1 MSVERTKVLGGLYG
15 LLVGDALGVPYEFH
29 AARDIPSAARIE
41 YTPPKGFRRS
51 HYATPAGTWSDD
63 GAQALV
69 LLESLLAKKRLDVRD
84 FARHLLAWADTGY
97 MAVDGRVFDI
107 GIQTSE
113 AMHRIRHGGRV
124 VVDDGPKCRCGNGS
138 LMRTLPLA
146 LWHQG
151 TDADLVRDA
160 HRQSAV
166 THGQTIGQVSCA
178 LYALWARRTLQGRP
192 NAWADATNALRSL
205 YRGDAVRLGELNDVL
220 QPDSP
225 PHGTGGGYVV
235 DCLHS
240 ARLALKR
247 GQTYEDVVREAI
259 LLGEDTDTTACV
271 AGGIAGIRHSLSGIP
286 DRWIDGLRGRN
297 IVGRV
302 AGRLIAH
309 LGLEKP

>member
-1 MSVERTKVLGGLYG
+1 MKVDRTKVLGGLYG

-29 AARDIPSAARIE
+29 AAREIPAASLIE
-41 YTPPKGFRRS
+41 YTPPKGFRRA
-51 HYATPAGTWSDD
+51 HQGTPSGTWSDD

-69 LLESLLAKKRLDVRD
+69 LLDSLLAMKRLDVRD

-107 GIQTSE
+107 GSQTSE

-124 VVDDGPKCRCGNGS
+124 VVNDGPEFRCGNGS

-146 LWHQG
+146 LWHNG

-178 LYALWARRTLQGRP
+178 LYALWARRTLLGRLD
-192 NAWADATNALRSL
+192 AWEDATKALRNL
-205 YRGDAVRLGELNDVL
+205 YRSDAVRIRELNEVL
-220 QPDSP
+220 QPDSNP
-225 PHGTGGGYVV
+225 KGNGSGYVV

-247 GQTYEDVVREAI
+247 GKTYEDVVREAI
-259 LLGEDTDTTACV
+259 LIGADTDTTACV
-271 AGGIAGIRHSLSGIP
+271 AGGIAGIRYGLTGIP
-286 DRWIDGLRGRN
+286 ARWIDGLRGRH

-302 AGRLIAH
+302 ADRLITH
-309 LGLEKP
+309 LHP